1 MGRIRKYNNVDEGDD
16 HDDDCDDGDGDG
28 DKDDDDIYR
37 IGDQ

>member
-1 MGRIRKYNNVDEGDD
+1 METIRKYNNVDEGDD